1 MKKIRDKSK
10 VSNFK
15 NREVDY
21 HYHSSFCM
29 KTKPNNLY
37 FKRELKK
44 ITLEAR
50 EQLCTEELKKNDPA
64 LYYSMMGKKLPKKYL
79 RKNYPIAPV
88 NAYVPPQSKLS
99 PEELDKQLEQEALER
114 KKREEA
120 LREKQQ
126 KEMKEKE
133 RKERNRAALAKEQ
146 RYIYWCDAH
155 EQGNYVSIHSD
166 KFKSRGKKYEYY

>member
-1 MKKIRDKSK
+1 MR
-10 VSNFK
+10 
-15 NREVDY
+15 
-21 HYHSSFCM
+21 
-29 KTKPNNLY
+29 L
-37 FKRELKK
+37 LKK
-44 ITLEAR
+44 E
-50 EQLCTEELKKNDPA
+50 TESFLRANKQYLLNNKTEI
-64 LYYSMMGKKLPKKYL
+64 YYSMINRKLPKKYM
-79 RKNYPIAPV
+79 KQNVVVTPV

-146 RYIYWCDAH
+146 RLIYWCDAR

>member
-1 MKKIRDKSK
+1 MIKYKGARFNKSK
-10 VSNFK
+10 SRK
-15 NREVDY
+15 R
-21 HYHSSFCM
+21 SFGE
-29 KTKPNNLY
+29 TKPNFNSLVKQEKDN
-37 FKRELKK
+37 FMN
-44 ITLEAR
+44 
-50 EQLCTEELKKNDPA
+50 KNAALIKETNPP
-64 LYYSMMGKKLPKKYL
+64 LYYSMINRKLPKKYQ
-79 RKNYPIAPV
+79 KEEKVIMPV
-88 NAYVPPQSKLS
+88 NAHVPPQSKLS

-133 RKERNRAALAKEQ
+133 CKERNRAALAKEQ
-146 RYIYWCDAH
+146 RYIYWCDAR